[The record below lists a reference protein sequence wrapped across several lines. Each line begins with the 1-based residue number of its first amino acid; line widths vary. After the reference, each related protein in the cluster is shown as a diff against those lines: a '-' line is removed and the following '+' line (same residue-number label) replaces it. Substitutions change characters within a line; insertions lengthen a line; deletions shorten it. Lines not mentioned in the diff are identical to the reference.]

1 MSEELRAALNEQL
14 RAVALKLELE
24 LARRIR
30 RGEPPPGTL
39 EAVRRIADLKLQISS
54 PRYRGRS
61 P

>member
-1 MSEELRAALNEQL
+1 MSEELRAALNEQH
-14 RAVALKLELE
+14 RAMALKLE